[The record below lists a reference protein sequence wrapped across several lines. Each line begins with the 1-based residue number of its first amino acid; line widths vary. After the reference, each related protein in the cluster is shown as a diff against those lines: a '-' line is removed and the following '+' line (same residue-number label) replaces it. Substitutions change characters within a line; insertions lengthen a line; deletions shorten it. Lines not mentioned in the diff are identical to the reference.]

1 MFPVVCCPLLS
12 AHYVSLDIISVTL
25 FAYMVCEWG
34 DKRMNKVWA
43 GRPLECVDEP
53 PPLISCHPELWYS
66 ALPSKLDTHLFS
78 LIKYPHRN
86 RQRLP
91 VSTLGRWPAS
101 STIFREMSH
110 LLNSKTSIVAD
121 FQLTFTLVYIWRG
134 KENKMYFYGAA
145 WKICLKENWQFMSL
159 TDSLK
164 MNVEGGGEELHSY
177 KM

>member
-1 MFPVVCCPLLS
+1 M
-12 AHYVSLDIISVTL
+12 TL
-25 FAYMVCEWG
+25 FAYMVCESG
-34 DKRMNKVWA
+34 DKGMNKVWA
-43 GRPLECVDEP
+43 GRPLACVDEP

-66 ALPSKLDTHLFS
+66 ALPSKLDMHLFS

-101 STIFREMSH
+101 LHYFQGNVISFKFKDKYCSRFSTHIH
-110 LLNSKTSIVAD
+110 LGLH
-121 FQLTFTLVYIWRG
+121 L
-134 KENKMYFYGAA
+134 A
-145 WKICLKENWQFMSL
+145 WKGKQDVFLWHGMRRCLKENWQFMSL

-164 MNVEGGGEELHSY
+164 MNVEGGGEELHTY